1 VVGGASG
8 AAVGATAGRRAVTAG
23 AAGAVTAGAVAAGA
37 VAAGAVAAG
46 AVAAGGAAAGAT
58 GAVAAGRD
66 GRRGGG
72 VAAGAVSTS
81 LAGRLVTSPDLAERV
96 GSTDGRAAAAGAEIF
111 PGSSAGISC
120 VPAAAGLGLVS
131 SGGRASG
138 FVSAG
143 SWTATGRRR
152 LSRSAL
158 RRTRSA

>member
-1 VVGGASG
+1 MVGGASG

-23 AAGAVTAGAVAAGA
+23 AAGAVT
-37 VAAGAVAAG
+37 AG